1 MQGSVTSC
9 VGEFN
14 ASMQDKD
21 FDRSLVANI
30 ECGTMDMGWE
40 VHFGSVGVHGGSVGM
55 HRCMRRDGLSAA
67 CNVVYNWI

>member
-40 VHFGSVGVHGGSVGM
+40 VHCGSVGM
-55 HRCMRRDGLSAA
+55 HRCMLCDGL
-67 CNVVYNWI
+67 

>member
-30 ECGTMDMGWE
+30 ECGTMDMGWV
-40 VHFGSVGVHGGSVGM
+40 VHRGSVGM
-55 HRCMRRDGLSAA
+55 HRCMRRDG
-67 CNVVYNWI
+67 

>member
-30 ECGTMDMGWE
+30 ECGTMDMGWV
-40 VHFGSVGVHGGSVGM
+40 VHRGRVGM